1 MMTRLKC
8 GTEAC
13 HRQLEGRFP
22 SFSAP
27 DFDRARYAR
36 LLKSFY
42 GFHRPL
48 EAAIVAAL
56 PPALREEFELPRRLR
71 AGKLARDLAFL
82 GVSPQEIAKLPDC
95 QDLPSVLTP
104 AQAIGALYV
113 LEGSTL
119 GGQFILKRLTAQLD
133 VDAER
138 GAAYYAGH
146 GGDTGSLW
154 KRFGERVNTLPL
166 SETERTDAVQAAVGT
181 FEGLERWMTRTGVFT

>member
-1 MMTRLKC
+1 MMTRLKS

-13 HRQLEGRFP
+13 HRKLEGRFP
-22 SFSAP
+22 ISAP
-27 DFDRARYAR
+27 DFDRTCYVR

-48 EAAIVAAL
+48 EAAIAAAMS
-56 PPALREEFELPRRLR
+56 PTQREDFELPRRLR
-71 AGKLARDLAFL
+71 ASKLARDLAFL
-82 GVSPQEIAKLPDC
+82 GVPPEEVTALPDC
-95 QDLPSVLTP
+95 EDLPAVLTP

-146 GGDTGSLW
+146 GGDTGPLW
-154 KRFGERVNTLPL
+154 KRFGERVNALPL

-181 FEGLERWMTRTGVFT
+181 FEGLERWMTRTGVFV